1 MTSPIGKP
9 MNRIAGWLRH
19 PQMNR
24 GWTTRKSKECYKIIK
39 VCSTLSR
46 ASEWILCIET
56 HNSEQLPDT
65 MFVVWLFA
73 DCPEDVLMDFDR
85 RLARNFDM
93 VGLTFPTTV

>member
-9 MNRIAGWLRH
+9 MNRFAGWLRH

-39 VCSTLSR
+39 LCSVLSQ

-56 HNSEQLPDT
+56 HNSTQLPDT
-65 MFVVWLFA
+65 MFVVWVFA